1 MSEDFVGNPDEI
13 VSELNRHIIGQE
25 DAKKSLAI
33 ALRDRWRRQQIK
45 DPELRKEIT
54 PNNILLIGPSGSGK
68 TELAKRLAAFA
79 WAPFVK
85 VVATKYTEVGFIGDD
100 TQSMVQDLAEQALAD
115 ERARLRKD
123 VAAEA
128 KARAYKALA
137 KAVVADSAFKDLSE
151 AAVLASLEDGRLDAM
166 EVELDEAL
174 LTARDD
180 KETDNP
186 LSSLMGSLGG
196 GRRGGIPAGVIPVG
210 VSVQGL
216 PGSDMMNLL
225 DLMGGSGKKKKH
237 VKRTISVTESLPLL
251 QEHYTSEMISTEDV
265 SEAARQAAE
274 QKGIIFIDE
283 FDKLIEPK
291 EGNEFRSKKR
301 GVQKE
306 LLTLME
312 GTTVS
317 TRLGRL
323 STDHILFVASG
334 AFNSSKPSDIMPE
347 LQGRLPIRCE
357 LKSLT
362 QEDFVR
368 ILKETRYNLLMQQQA
383 LLETVLH

>member
-1 MSEDFVGNPDEI
+1 
-13 VSELNRHIIGQE
+13 
-25 DAKKSLAI
+25 
-33 ALRDRWRRQQIK
+33 
-45 DPELRKEIT
+45 
-54 PNNILLIGPSGSGK
+54 
-68 TELAKRLAAFA
+68 
-79 WAPFVK
+79 
-85 VVATKYTEVGFIGDD
+85 
-100 TQSMVQDLAEQALAD
+100 
-115 ERARLRKD
+115 
-123 VAAEA
+123 
-128 KARAYKALA
+128 
-137 KAVVADSAFKDLSE
+137 
-151 AAVLASLEDGRLDAM
+151 M

>member
-1 MSEDFVGNPDEI
+1 
-13 VSELNRHIIGQE
+13 
-25 DAKKSLAI
+25 
-33 ALRDRWRRQQIK
+33 
-45 DPELRKEIT
+45 
-54 PNNILLIGPSGSGK
+54 
-68 TELAKRLAAFA
+68 
-79 WAPFVK
+79 
-85 VVATKYTEVGFIGDD
+85 
-100 TQSMVQDLAEQALAD
+100 
-115 ERARLRKD
+115 
-123 VAAEA
+123 
-128 KARAYKALA
+128 
-137 KAVVADSAFKDLSE
+137 
-151 AAVLASLEDGRLDAM
+151 M

-186 LSSLMGSLGG
+186 LASLMGSLGG
-196 GRRGGIPAGVIPVG
+196 GRKGPAGVIPVG

-216 PGSDMMNLL
+216 SGGDMMNFL
-225 DLMGGSGKKKKH
+225 DMMGESGKKKKH
-237 VKRTISVTESLPLL
+237 AKRTISVKDSFPFLE
-251 QEHYTSEMISTEDV
+251 EHYTSEMISTEDV
-265 SEAARQAAE
+265 SQAARQAAE

-283 FDKLIEPK
+283 FDKLIDPK
-291 EGNEFRSKKR
+291 EGSEFRAKKR

-312 GTTVS
+312 GATVS

-357 LKSLT
+357 LKPLT

-383 LLETVLH
+383 LLATEKVRLKFTEDAIVEIARIAHQLNTVSANVGARRLKTVMSKILEEIKFEAHRNPDTDRIVDTQLVQDRLAPLQKQADLSKYIL